1 MNQSQAK
8 EWLPLIQAL
17 AEGKAIQRVTADLD
31 NSTANW
37 LDIKNLQ
44 LDFDTLDRINPCF
57 YRIKPEPKKQS
68 CRMFLVKSR
77 VAKIGDPFYTAI
89 AWNSE
94 VTEIED
100 VESSPIFV
108 RWLTERIE
116 YELPE

>member
-17 AEGKAIQRVTADLD
+17 AEGKTIQRVRSKDFGFAT
-31 NSTANW
+31 TW
-37 LDIKNLQ
+37 YDIKEESH
-44 LDFDTLDRINPCF
+44 LDFRLPPSC
-57 YRIKPEPKKQS
+57 YRIKPDPKKQS